1 MRDFREKGT
10 GMRNQ
15 GPLLPPPPPLPFQNL
30 FILPP
35 LDTPSTDRVFISDK
49 LCSCARVFRVV
60 AWLKEE
66 SSFSVPFAN
75 WAELRKV
82 HTQVN
87 LETYRSAIS
96 FSR

>member
-1 MRDFREKGT
+1 MRDPPSPSRT
-10 GMRNQ
+10 CSYC
-15 GPLLPPPPPLPFQNL
+15 PLD
-30 FILPP
+30 

-66 SSFSVPFAN
+66 SSYSVPFVN
-75 WAELRKV
+75 WADLRKV
-82 HTQVN
+82 HTHVN